1 MNIRKA
7 REQEMREDLGPLF
20 AKADDSPEEIDA

>member
-7 REQEMREDLGPLF
+7 REQEMGEDLGPLF
-20 AKADDSPEEIDA
+20 EEYEKEKPIA

>member
-1 MNIRKA
+1 MSIRKA

-20 AKADDSPEEIDA
+20 ATVESKEKPK